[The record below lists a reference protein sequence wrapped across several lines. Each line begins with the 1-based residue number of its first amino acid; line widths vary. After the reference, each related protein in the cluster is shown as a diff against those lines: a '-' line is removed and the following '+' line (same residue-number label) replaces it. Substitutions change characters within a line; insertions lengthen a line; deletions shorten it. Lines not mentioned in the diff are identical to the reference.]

1 MKLTVPSVFAF
12 KQKLQMK
19 TPILKLLL
27 VSFILLG
34 ISTGCVPKKAITEEF
49 VGCLVQIN
57 AGTINRVDS
66 ELQIID
72 QNLYTT
78 DEKLLQLEQVVV
90 PALQW
95 VESQKVKL
103 LEEHKD
109 GSWHSQVTPE
119 SLTKFKNEQYEI
131 MALELS
137 VHGIGTPD
145 QKFDTVIK
153 VTDLSTK
160 MQSDWDTIE
169 NELKWRKSTL
179 EERRQE
185 KLEDGYL
192 STSTLLSVIEHLGD
206 WEISEING
214 TTYNVSGPG
223 LGMAGDLTAG
233 KWTYY
238 RTSKEIM
245 PSDAQSSALQEILS
259 GGF

>member
-1 MKLTVPSVFAF
+1 
-12 KQKLQMK
+12 MK

-27 VSFILLG
+27 VPLILLG
-34 ISTGCVPKKAITEEF
+34 ILTGCVPKKAITEEF
-49 VGCLVQIN
+49 VGCLVQTN

-78 DEKLLQLEQVVV
+78 EERLLQLEQVVA

-103 LEEHKD
+103 LDEHKY

-119 SLTKFKNEQYEI
+119 SLAKFKNEQYEI
-131 MALELS
+131 TALELS
-137 VHGIGTPD
+137 VHAIGTPN
-145 QKFDTVIK
+145 QEFDTVIK
-153 VTDLSTK
+153 VIDLSTK
-160 MQSDWDTIE
+160 MQSDWDAVE
-169 NELKWRKSTL
+169 SELKWQKSTL
-179 EERRQE
+179 EKSRQA
-185 KLEDGYL
+185 KLEEGRL
-192 STSTLLSVIEHLGD
+192 STSTLKSVIEHLGD
-206 WEISEING
+206 WEVSEING
-214 TTYNVSGPG
+214 TTYSISGPG

-245 PSDAQSSALQEILS
+245 PSDFQSSALQEVLS
-259 GGF
+259 GRF